1 MKDIM
6 ANKGQIGVTT
16 ENIFPVIKQ
25 FLYSD
30 HEIFLRELVANAVD
44 ASQKMKAIASNGD
57 FKGELGELRVRVE
70 LDEKAKTLRIIDSG
84 IGMTDEEIDRYINQI
99 AFSSAGEF
107 LEKYKDQNIIGHFG
121 LGFYSAFM
129 VAKKVTIESL
139 SWKEGAKGV
148 IWSCEGNPEFEMGP
162 CDKAER
168 GTVITLYLDD
178 EAAKD
183 YGTKGKIQQLL
194 DKYCKFM
201 PVPVVFGKEQEWKD
215 GKYVDTDKDNVINK
229 IEPLWTRKP
238 SELKEEDYMKFYR
251 DLYPMKED
259 PLFYIHLNV
268 DYPFNLTGILYF
280 PKIKDR
286 MAIEKNNIQ
295 LYCNQMFVTDHVDN
309 IVPDFLT
316 LLHGVIDS
324 PDIPLNV
331 SRSYLQ
337 ADENVKKIS
346 TYITKKV
353 ADRLEEIFKNEREAW
368 EKKWDNLKL
377 FIEYGMLSDEKFC
390 ERALKFAL
398 FKNTDGKYFSLEDYR
413 KAIAENQTDKDKKVV
428 YLYATDTDEQY
439 AFIEA
444 AKNKGYDVLLM
455 DCELD
460 SHYVNLLEQK
470 IPDTRFARVDSD
482 TIDNLI
488 PKSEK
493 VKPEMAQADKDDLS
507 AMFKAVLP
515 KGNDYFV
522 EADNLGENAAPVIIT
537 RNEFM
542 RRYREMS
549 AMGGGM
555 NFYGNM
561 PESFNITVN
570 LENPVMAGIVTD
582 AKSKITPMQELPAE
596 PGKDASED
604 EKKRINDER
613 QAIKDAHQAE
623 VDEYA
628 AGNDIL
634 KQVIDLALLS
644 NGLLKGKALS
654 DFIARSEKVIADAC
668 RK

>member
-1 MKDIM
+1 M

-57 FKGELGELRVRVE
+57 FKGELGELKVRVE
-70 LDEKAKTLRIIDSG
+70 LDEKAKTLRIIDNG
-84 IGMTDEEIDRYINQI
+84 IGMTDEEIDKYINQI

-162 CDKAER
+162 CDKGER

-353 ADRLEEIFKNEREAW
+353 ADRLEEIFKNERDAW

-522 EADNLGENAAPVIIT
+522 EADNLGESAAPVIIT

-570 LENPVMAGIVTD
+570 LENPVMAGIVTE

-613 QAIKDAHQAE
+613 QAIKDAHQAV

-654 DFIARSEKVIADAC
+654 DFIARSEKVIAEAA

>member
-1 MKDIM
+1 M
-6 ANKGQIGVTT
+6 TT

-57 FKGELGELRVRVE
+57 FKGELGELKVRVE
-70 LDEKAKTLRIIDSG
+70 LDEDAKTLKIIDNG
-84 IGMTDEEIDRYINQI
+84 IGMTDEEIDKYINQI

-353 ADRLEEIFKNEREAW
+353 ADRLEEIFKNERDAW

-470 IPDTRFARVDSD
+470 IPDTKFARVDSD

-570 LENPVMAGIVTD
+570 LENPVMAGIVTE

-613 QAIKDAHQAE
+613 QAIKDAHQAV

-654 DFIARSEKVIADAC
+654 DFIARSEKVIAEAA

>member
-1 MKDIM
+1 M

-57 FKGELGELRVRVE
+57 FKGELGELKVRVE
-70 LDEKAKTLRIIDSG
+70 LDEDAKTLRIIDNG
-84 IGMTDEEIDRYINQI
+84 IGMTDEEIDKYINQI

-162 CDKAER
+162 CDKADR

-353 ADRLEEIFKNEREAW
+353 ADRLEEIFKNERDAW

-470 IPDTRFARVDSD
+470 IPDTKFARVDSD

-522 EADNLGENAAPVIIT
+522 EADNLGESAAPVIIT

-570 LENPVMAGIVTD
+570 LENPVMAGIVTE

-613 QAIKDAHQAE
+613 QAIKDAHQAV

-654 DFIARSEKVIADAC
+654 DFIARSEKVIAEAC

>member
-1 MKDIM
+1 M

-57 FKGELGELRVRVE
+57 FKGELGGLKVRVE
-70 LDEKAKTLRIIDSG
+70 LDESAKTLKIIDNG
-84 IGMTDEEIDRYINQI
+84 IGMTDEEIDKYINQI

-139 SWKEGAKGV
+139 SWKDGAKGV

-162 CDKAER
+162 CEKADR

-413 KAIAENQTDKDKKVV
+413 KAISENQTDKDKKVV
-428 YLYATDTDEQY
+428 CLYATDTDEQY

-460 SHYVNLLEQK
+460 AHYVNLLEQK
-470 IPDTRFARVDSD
+470 ISDTRFARVDSD

-570 LENPVMAGIVTD
+570 LENPVMAGIVTE

-613 QAIKDAHQAE
+613 QAIKDAHQAV

>member
-1 MKDIM
+1 M

-57 FKGELGELRVRVE
+57 FKGELGELKVRVE
-70 LDEKAKTLRIIDSG
+70 LDEDAKTLRIIDNG
-84 IGMTDEEIDRYINQI
+84 IGMTDEEIDKYINQI

-162 CDKAER
+162 CEKADR

-201 PVPVVFGKEQEWKD
+201 PVQVVFGKEQEWKD

-353 ADRLEEIFKNEREAW
+353 ADRLEEIFKNERDAW

-428 YLYATDTDEQY
+428 CLYATDTDEQY

-570 LENPVMAGIVTD
+570 LENPVMAGIVTE

-613 QAIKDAHQAE
+613 QAIKDAHQAV

-654 DFIARSEKVIADAC
+654 DFIARSEKVIAEAA